1 MELGTDYQQLLTS
14 LRERRP
20 DIMYF
25 LTKGYATTCEAV
37 LQKTFEPESIKPLEW
52 TANLQEI
59 QRTEDHA
66 KLYYGDISGKNQ
78 TMRNFTG

>member
-14 LRERRP
+14 LRERQP

-37 LQKTFEPESIKPLEW
+37 LQKNIW
-52 TANLQEI
+52 TWVN
-59 QRTEDHA
+59 
-66 KLYYGDISGKNQ
+66 
-78 TMRNFTG
+78 